1 MAKIKAFYIILGFQS
16 VLSAVPHSHSHGG
29 GERVQD
35 GARSPRDN
43 DHYKDGAHD
52 ASFDHEA
59 ILGSAREAQ
68 EFDQLS
74 PEEAKKRLSVLVDK
88 MDASGNGMIDKTEL
102 KNWILASFKSLSK
115 EESNERFEDSDAN
128 RDGVVTWLEYR
139 QEEFDIDED
148 EDVESPERLEELA
161 MLEEDRILFEAADK
175 DENEQLTK
183 EEFLSFTHPEE
194 DAEMIR
200 PALERSK
207 QAKNKNNDGKIDF
220 QEFIGDRGKDQSK
233 DWLLGEK
240 ERFDEDL
247 DKNQDGS
254 LDDAE
259 IIAWVIPDS
268 DEIASDEVNHLFAGA
283 DEDVDGL
290 LSKDEIL
297 NNHDLFVGGEVTNY
311 GEMLR
316 NKEEL

>member
-148 EDVESPERLEELA
+148 EDVESLKGDPERLEELA

-200 PALERSK
+200 PALERAK
-207 QAKNKNNDGKIDF
+207 QAKDKNNDGKIDF
-220 QEFIGDRGKDQSK
+220 QEFVGERGKDQSK

-259 IIAWVIPDS
+259 SISCFPRI
-268 DEIASDEVNHLFAGA
+268 
-283 DEDVDGL
+283 
-290 LSKDEIL
+290 
-297 NNHDLFVGGEVTNY
+297 
-311 GEMLR
+311 
-316 NKEEL
+316 

>member
-148 EDVESPERLEELA
+148 EDVESLKGDPERLGEMA

-200 PALERSK
+200 PALERAK
-207 QAKNKNNDGKIDF
+207 QAKDKNNDGKIDF
-220 QEFIGDRGKDQSK
+220 QEFVGERGKDQSK

-259 IIAWVIPDS
+259 SISCFPRINFDKLSFISVLCPHYGVLDS
-268 DEIASDEVNHLFAGA
+268 LEFKKCLFCSTLVY
-283 DEDVDGL
+283 D
-290 LSKDEIL
+290 
-297 NNHDLFVGGEVTNY
+297 
-311 GEMLR
+311 
-316 NKEEL
+316 